1 MRFVDAN
8 VFVYAV
14 LKPKRSL
21 SESERAIKT
30 NSSNI
35 VNRID
40 KGEEV
45 ITSVVHLSEVANIL
59 EDVSSQRIAADFMIN
74 VLSKPNLEVVLVDKN
89 MYTAASFLA
98 KEKLVGVNDA
108 LAALIMKDQGIS
120 EIYSFDKHLDD
131 LGVKRI
137 AE

>member
-1 MRFVDAN
+1 MRFIDAN

-21 SESERAIKT
+21 SESEKNIKT

-59 EDVSSQRIAADFMIN
+59 EDASSQRIAADFMIN
-74 VLSKPNLEVVLVDKN
+74 VLSKPNLEVGLVDKN
-89 MYTAASFLA
+89 IYLAASFLA
-98 KEKLVGVNDA
+98 KEKSVGVNDA

>member
-21 SESERAIKT
+21 SESEKNIKT

-98 KEKLVGVNDA
+98 KEKSVGVNDA

-120 EIYSFDKHLDD
+120 EIYSFGKHLDD

>member
-89 MYTAASFLA
+89 MYIAASFLA

-131 LGVKRI
+131 LGIKRI

>member
-21 SESERAIKT
+21 SESEKNIKT

-98 KEKLVGVNDA
+98 KEKSVGANDA

>member
-40 KGEEV
+40 KGEKV

-98 KEKLVGVNDA
+98 KEKLVGINDA